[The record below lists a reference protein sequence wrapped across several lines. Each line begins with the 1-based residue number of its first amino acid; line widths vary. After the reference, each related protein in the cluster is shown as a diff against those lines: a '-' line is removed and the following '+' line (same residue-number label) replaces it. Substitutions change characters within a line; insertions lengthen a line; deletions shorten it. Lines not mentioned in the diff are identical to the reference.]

1 MQSYK
6 IAHSSKT
13 NASGFINILAA
24 GEKFYSYTRGN
35 NKKIHIRD
43 FTDKNVLKSVKL
55 TCGIIFFVISSD
67 GKDLC
72 VLASPSSMQDS
83 PKIVKLFIYEMET
96 ATLKREFESLSGH
109 LITTVFH
116 CSIFD
121 GPSGPEVVWPTMMEV
136 NFWNIVTGEQRIALR
151 SVRLCCNK
159 YRSSHQRYSIKNGVL
174 RNFTKFTGKHLC

>member
-96 ATLKREFESLSGH
+96 ATLKREFESHSGH

>member
-35 NKKIHIRD
+35 NKKINIRD
-43 FTDKNVLKSVKL
+43 FTDKNVLKSIKL
-55 TCGIIFFVISSD
+55 TCGIIFFVISFD

-96 ATLKREFESLSGH
+96 ATLKREFESHSGH

>member
-43 FTDKNVLKSVKL
+43 FTDKNVLKSIKL

-96 ATLKREFESLSGH
+96 ATLKREFESHSGH

-121 GPSGPEVVWPTMMEV
+121 GPSGPKVVWPTMMEV